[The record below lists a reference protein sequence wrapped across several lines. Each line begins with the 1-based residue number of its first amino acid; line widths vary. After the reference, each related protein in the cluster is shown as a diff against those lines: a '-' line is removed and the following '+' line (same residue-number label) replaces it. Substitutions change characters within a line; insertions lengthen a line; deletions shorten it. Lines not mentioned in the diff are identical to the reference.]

1 MKRILCLPLWLHN
14 RELVVDTLHVVVKP
28 LNDDCMVLDG
38 ISQSTDIATVRAET
52 VALFQ

>member
-1 MKRILCLPLWLHN
+1 
-14 RELVVDTLHVVVKP
+14 VVDTLHVVVKP